1 MQPLTLATAEFE
13 RYPKT
18 TLVSGAC
25 RRDGGDAAAGAVRD
39 RR

>member
-1 MQPLTLATAEFE
+1 MQQLTTVEFE

-25 RRDGGDAAAGAVRD
+25 RRDGGDAAAGVVRD